1 MICSLAVGA
10 APVPLSGFYS
20 AQCEYRVQ
28 PLYSRAGVCDTG
40 NKKQRADR
48 RAPPLALARRA
59 GVQTRSSNLCTA
71 VAGDGRRFAWS
82 LGGRGR
88 LNGRRKER
96 THKRAKLWCDLI
108 KKWDA
113 PCPPHGL
120 HQRWLC
126 FCVSFLHVYI
136 YTLAPDSSTFPH

>member
-10 APVPLSGFYS
+10 APVPVSGFYS

-48 RAPPLALARRA
+48 RAPPLALARRP

-71 VAGDGRRFAWS
+71 VAGDGRRFA
-82 LGGRGR
+82 
-88 LNGRRKER
+88 
-96 THKRAKLWCDLI
+96 
-108 KKWDA
+108 
-113 PCPPHGL
+113 
-120 HQRWLC
+120 
-126 FCVSFLHVYI
+126 
-136 YTLAPDSSTFPH
+136 